1 MKEEI
6 NEELFKRIERLYT
19 GLISDVL
26 DDKLGFK
33 DNVYIMEYKFDLNN
47 FELYTYG

>member
-1 MKEEI
+1 MKEKI
-6 NEELFKRIERLYT
+6 IEELFDRIERLYP

-33 DNVYIMEYKFDLNN
+33 ENIYIMEYKFDLNN